1 MNPGLSVTADDP
13 AVRGFLDYLDGER
26 SASEH
31 TSYNYLIDIT
41 QFALCTWGDQAVPPF
56 AWDDADRYAAR
67 RFLVELQK
75 SGLAASST
83 GRKLSSLRSF
93 YKFLLRGGTTRINP
107 FTGLLLPK
115 KGKRLPKVLSR
126 EEVERLL
133 DAPAACA
140 KDGMDADATVP
151 KLFQQY
157 ATARDAALLEVLYSS
172 GMRVSECTGL
182 SDRDVDP
189 YSGTAKVAGKG
200 KKERLCLLG
209 GPALRALER
218 SLELR
223 DAFRSS
229 LGKTGPAPALF
240 VNKHGGP
247 LTARSVE
254 RLLKKYLA
262 KAELQHSYS
271 PHTLRHSFATHM
283 LDAGADLRS
292 VQELLGH
299 ASLSTTQIYTHVT
312 VERLKEVYDQSHPR
326 ARA

>member
-1 MNPGLSVTADDP
+1 MAMTAEDP
-13 AVRGFLDYLDGER
+13 AVRGYLDYLDGER
-26 SASEH
+26 NASSH
-31 TSYNYLIDIT
+31 TSYNYLIDIS
-41 QFALCTWGDQAVPPF
+41 QFAHCAWGEDAKPPY
-56 AWDDADRYAAR
+56 AWDEANRYVAR

-75 SGLAASST
+75 SGLAAASS

-93 YKFLLRGGTTRINP
+93 YKYLLRMGHAQLNP
-107 FTGLLLPK
+107 FAGLLLPK

-126 EEVERLL
+126 DEVDRLL
-133 DAPAACA
+133 AAPAEIAKSEPPPDAP
-140 KDGMDADATVP
+140 TP
-151 KLFQQY
+151 RLFSEY
-157 ATARDAALLEVLYSS
+157 APARDAAILEVLYSS
-172 GMRVSECTGL
+172 GMRVSECTQL
-182 SDRDVDP
+182 RDHDVDP

-209 GPALRALER
+209 KPAQQALEK

-223 DAFRSS
+223 DRYRIAVGK
-229 LGKTGPAPALF
+229 LGSAPSLF
-240 VNKHGGP
+240 VNRFGGP
-247 LTARSVE
+247 LTARSIE

-262 KAELQHSYS
+262 HAGLQHSYS

-312 VERLKEVYDQSHPR
+312 IERLKEVYDQAHPR
-326 ARA
+326 A

>member
-1 MNPGLSVTADDP
+1 MNSGMAVTADDP

-26 SASEH
+26 NASTH
-31 TSYNYLIDIT
+31 TSYHYLIDIA
-41 QFALCTWGDQAVPPF
+41 QFAQCAWGAESEPPYS
-56 AWDDADRYAAR
+56 WDEADRYTAR

-75 SGLAASST
+75 SGLAASSS

-93 YKFLLRGGTTRINP
+93 YKYLLRSGHVRLNP
-107 FTGLLLPK
+107 FAGLLLPK

-126 EEVERLL
+126 DEVERLL
-133 DAPAACA
+133 VAPAEMAKTETLPDAPTAR
-140 KDGMDADATVP
+140 
-151 KLFQQY
+151 LFSEY
-157 ATARDAALLEVLYSS
+157 AHVRDAAILEVLYSS
-172 GMRVSECTGL
+172 GMRVSECTQL
-182 SDRDVDP
+182 RDRDVDP

-209 GPALRALER
+209 GPAQRALEK

-223 DAFRSS
+223 DRYRIA
-229 LGKTGPAPALF
+229 LGKSGPAPSLF
-240 VNKHGGP
+240 VNRFGGP
-247 LTARSVE
+247 LTSRSVE

-262 KAELQHSYS
+262 HAELQHSYS

-312 VERLKEVYDQSHPR
+312 IERLKEVYDQAHPR
-326 ARA
+326 A